1 MTHICFFKLLGL
13 KRVNCESKI
22 WVKREATCKV
32 RRWVEELCWRERVD
46 SITVRCRSSAIDA
59 IDVEEEEDDDDSDED
74 KASFFCCC
82 SEESDTDTGAEAE
95 ASSPL
100 DAVSAISS
108 SLLVLLCFVLFCFVW
123 LLDLRL
129 YYMYKPFKCPHW
141 AHIFG
146 IWALDKPKLEPC
158 SPLRRNL

>member
-1 MTHICFFKLLGL
+1 MTQICFFKLLGL

-108 SLLVLLCFVLFCFVW
+108 SPLALLCFVLFCIFAW
-123 LLDLRL
+123 AFFSSFG
-129 YYMYKPFKCPHW
+129 YYSW
-141 AHIFG
+141 ASRPSAISISPSNIHIEPIFLEFG
-146 IWALDKPKLEPC
+146 L
-158 SPLRRNL
+158 

>member
-1 MTHICFFKLLGL
+1 M
-13 KRVNCESKI
+13 
-22 WVKREATCKV
+22 
-32 RRWVEELCWRERVD
+32 EELCWRERVD

-74 KASFFCCC
+74 KTSFSCCC
-82 SEESDTDTGAEAE
+82 SEESDADTDTGAGAEAE

-129 YYMYKPFKCPHW
+129 YYMYKPFKCPH
-141 AHIFG
+141 
-146 IWALDKPKLEPC
+146 
-158 SPLRRNL
+158 

>member
-1 MTHICFFKLLGL
+1 M
-13 KRVNCESKI
+13 
-22 WVKREATCKV
+22 
-32 RRWVEELCWRERVD
+32 D

-59 IDVEEEEDDDDSDED
+59 IDVEEDDDDSDED

-129 YYMYKPFKCPHW
+129 YYMYKPFK
-141 AHIFG
+141 
-146 IWALDKPKLEPC
+146 LSTL
-158 SPLRRNL
+158 SPYFWNLGFRQAQVGTM

>member
-1 MTHICFFKLLGL
+1 M
-13 KRVNCESKI
+13 
-22 WVKREATCKV
+22 
-32 RRWVEELCWRERVD
+32 D

-108 SLLVLLCFVLFCFVW
+108 SPLALLCFVF
-123 LLDLRL
+123 LLELSFLRL
-129 YYMYKPFKCPHW
+129 V
-141 AHIFG
+141 I
-146 IWALDKPKLEPC
+146 IVEPLG
-158 SPLRRNL
+158 PLL